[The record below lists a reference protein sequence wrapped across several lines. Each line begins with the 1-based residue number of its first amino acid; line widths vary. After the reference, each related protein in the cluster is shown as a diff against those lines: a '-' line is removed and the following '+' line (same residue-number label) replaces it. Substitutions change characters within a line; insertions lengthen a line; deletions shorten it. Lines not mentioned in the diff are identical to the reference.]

1 MTYNVF
7 DDSSC
12 TLTPAE
18 RRAEASRIVNRIS
31 DCVDQMTAS
40 ERRFV
45 ESMNCDFVPVSIKQ
59 LFWLRDLNDHY

>member
-18 RRAEASRIVNRIS
+18 RRQEASRIVNRIQ
-31 DCVDQMTAS
+31 DCLDQMAPH

-45 ESMNCDFVPVSIKQ
+45 ESMNCDFAQVSIKQ
-59 LFWLRDLNDHY
+59 LFWLRDLGDKY